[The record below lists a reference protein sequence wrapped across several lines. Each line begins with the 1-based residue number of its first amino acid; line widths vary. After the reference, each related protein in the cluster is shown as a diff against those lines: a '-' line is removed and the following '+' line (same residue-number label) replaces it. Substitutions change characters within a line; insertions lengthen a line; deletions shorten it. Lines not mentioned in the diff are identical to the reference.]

1 MQIISSVALSAR
13 AAANLSVSA
22 QCRALLD
29 DLHLNVWLVDA
40 PFWDGG
46 KKCSYDLLGDFSTK
60 KNCGVLGRVWVELKV
75 FGASGYDAKEDDAQ
89 TYLAQSLP
97 KRQSADPSVSA
108 VLLVVAKVEK
118 LAGGA
123 WGPPALLATLRTAAS
138 ADCVTLSGAA
148 RRSGRGQCK
157 VAKPAL
163 AQVWENME
171 WMKVPETRQQVGM
184 LKHFLEQLQLSGASV
199 GERAGVSNEKL
210 QSVHHDGE
218 FFESKV
224 KRAGRNP

>member
-1 MQIISSVALSAR
+1 MLCKNENLNLCCVDEPCGTGHLDTVGYFR
-13 AAANLSVSA
+13 TAN
-22 QCRALLD
+22 R
-29 DLHLNVWLVDA
+29 
-40 PFWDGG
+40 F
-46 KKCSYDLLGDFSTK
+46 
-60 KNCGVLGRVWVELKV
+60 NCTGRVWVELKV
-75 FGASGYDAKEDDAQ
+75 FGASGYHAKGDDAQ
-89 TYLAQSLP
+89 KYLAQSLP
-97 KRQSADPSVSA
+97 KRQSADPSISA

-171 WMKVPETRQQVGM
+171 WMKVPETRRQVGM

-199 GERAGVSNEKL
+199 GERAVVFNENL
-210 QSVHHDGE
+210 
-218 FFESKV
+218 
-224 KRAGRNP
+224 